1 MKLEEAEKPN
11 RTVVRLENDSEA
23 RLFTS
28 EGLGLFSIKGIS
40 LAFDV
45 MKAQVANQWPVEV
58 TVSSNRLRHAANR
71 ISDEAARLSVV
82 GALPG
87 FGEYPD
93 AVENE
98 ITLRSMSDTIS
109 GHLKPAQSETDA

>member
-1 MKLEEAEKPN
+1 MELHNTAQRN
-11 RTVVRLENDSEA
+11 RSLVRLENDSEA

-28 EGLGLFSIKGIS
+28 EGLGLFSIKGIR

-45 MKAQVANQWPVEV
+45 MKAQADNQWPVEV
-58 TVSSNRLRHAANR
+58 SVSNNRLSHAANR
-71 ISDEAARLSVV
+71 LSDEAARLSVV

-109 GHLKPAQSETDA
+109 GHLVPVQLETAA